1 MHGGFSQWSSFTECS
16 KTCGNGLKSRTRLC
30 NSPEPRGDAGRNCT
44 GDFNEIKHCR
54 LATCEGIFSIFLKQN
69 FKDFKQLSIL
79 QHFHQS
85 FKIFLSNHYSSVVI
99 KLIFRSNQ
107 RKMGN
112 MG

>member
-54 LATCEGIFSIFLKQN
+54 LATCEGIFFYFSLAKFCRL
-69 FKDFKQLSIL
+69 
-79 QHFHQS
+79 
-85 FKIFLSNHYSSVVI
+85 
-99 KLIFRSNQ
+99 
-107 RKMGN
+107 
-112 MG
+112 